1 MKPLARRLL
10 TAAIAI
16 PIVLILVFYAPADL
30 AYVVFLGVFVM
41 AAVEALPMA
50 EAIAPSAPMRSL
62 LVFVPLASAAG
73 FLLLRGGARDVPLWW
88 TLSLASLIVVT
99 SACTTLLTQTEVR
112 DGVATMGF
120 LAFAIPYFAIP
131 PLGLY
136 LLKVTDPWLLVC
148 FLGIIWMGDTG
159 AFVIGNAFG
168 RHKLA
173 PKFSPGKTWE
183 GAIGGFLAALLVTA
197 LWSLLRLDL
206 LRFDLLLVAAI
217 TAIVAQLGDL
227 LESVIKR
234 GAGVKDSSSLLPGH
248 GGFFDRMDSML
259 LATPVYVAGVQIL
272 GIETLIPA

>member
-1 MKPLARRLL
+1 MTPLARRVL

-16 PIVLILVFYAPADL
+16 PIVLSLVFYASGDL
-30 AYVVFLGVFVM
+30 AYVVFLGIFVM
-41 AAVEALPMA
+41 AAVEVLPMA
-50 EAIAPSAPMRSL
+50 KAMAPSAPVRSL
-62 LVFVPLASAAG
+62 LIFIPLASASE
-73 FLLLRGGARDVPLWW
+73 FLLLRNGARDFPIWW
-88 TLSLASLIVVT
+88 TLSTSSLIVVVA
-99 SACTTLLTQTEVR
+99 ACTTLLTRTEVR

-136 LLKVTDPWLLVC
+136 WLKITDPWLLVC

-159 AFVIGNAFG
+159 AFVVGNVFG
-168 RHKLA
+168 RRKLA

-197 LWSLLRLDL
+197 LWSLLRLDQ
-206 LRFDLLLVAAI
+206 LRFDLLLVAAL

-234 GAGVKDSSSLLPGH
+234 GAGVKDSSNLLPGH

-259 LATPVYVAGVQIL
+259 LATPVYVAGLQIV